1 MNIQQIQQIECQIKT
16 GRIND
21 CTRLYNTWSWSFFRP
36 EEEEE
41 EEKEQEDEDAEEEE
55 EEEEGIPFKIEH
67 KMVGTVVK
75 ARRLYNTW
83 YLI

>member
-1 MNIQQIQQIECQIKT
+1 MVMEF
-16 GRIND
+16 
-21 CTRLYNTWSWSFFRP
+21 NTQPRVNFRP

-41 EEKEQEDEDAEEEE
+41 EDEDED
-55 EEEEGIPFKIEH
+55 EGITFKIEH

-75 ARRLYNTW
+75 ASRLYNTW